1 MTALSNESSVSV
13 IIPVYNGECY
23 LAEAIE
29 SVLSQTY
36 RPIEIIVIDDGST
49 DGSAAVVQQ
58 FIPEVRYAF
67 QPNRGVPRAQNHGV
81 DLACGGLLAFLDAD
95 DLWVTEKLSWQ
106 MAAFETQPDLE
117 AVFGYVQQFY
127 SPDVDPAKRPNAR
140 YAREIML
147 GYCSDTMLIRAEAF
161 RRIGY
166 FRSEQRI
173 GSFMEWFGRAQEQE
187 LRTALL
193 PDVLAKR
200 RIHDANLGIRERARA
215 RIEYAR
221 VLKAT
226 LDRRRMNK

>member
-1 MTALSNESSVSV
+1 METVSLVSV
-13 IIPVYNGECY
+13 IIPVFNGERY

-29 SVLSQTY
+29 SVLAQTY

-49 DGSAAVVQQ
+49 DGSFAVVQRYMS
-58 FIPEVRYAF
+58 EVRYAF
-67 QPNRGVPRAQNHGV
+67 QPNRGAPVAQNHGI
-81 DLACGGLLAFLDAD
+81 DLAGGELLAFLDAD

-117 AVFGYVQQFY
+117 AVFGYVRQFY
-127 SPDVDPAKRPNAR
+127 SPDVEPDKRLNAR
-140 YAREIML
+140 YAREITA
-147 GYCSDTMLIRAEAF
+147 GYCTDTILIRVEAF

-166 FRSEQRI
+166 FRPEQRI

-187 LRTALL
+187 LKTALL

-200 RIHDANLGIRERARA
+200 RIHDANLGIQERPSA
-215 RIEYAR
+215 RIAYPR
-221 VLKAT
+221 ILKAA